1 MPANAR
7 PDGIRTR
14 RRLALACGL
23 PRSNGT
29 SLGHENS
36 VSDSGWPAFDATLAA
51 EETVAIVV
59 QVDGKVRGT
68 VDAARGL
75 DAAAT
80 LSLARKDPSITRHLP
95 EDPGRVI
102 HVPDRLLNV
111 VTKAR

>member
-36 VSDSGWPAFDATLAA
+36 AFDSGWPAFDATLAA
-51 EETVAIVV
+51 EDTVSIVV

-68 VDAARGL
+68 VDAPRGL
-75 DAAAT
+75 DSAAT
-80 LSLARKDPSITRHLP
+80 LSLAREQPAIAKHLP
-95 EDPGRVI
+95 ENPGRVI
-102 HVPDRLLNV
+102 HVPDRLLN
-111 VTKAR
+111 